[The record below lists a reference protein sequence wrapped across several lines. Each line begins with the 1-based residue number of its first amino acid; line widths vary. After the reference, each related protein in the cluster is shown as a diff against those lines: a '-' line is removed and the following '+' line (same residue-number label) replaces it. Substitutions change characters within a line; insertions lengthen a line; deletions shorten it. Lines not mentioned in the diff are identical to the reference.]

1 MNGEGQV
8 GFEIGTIVEVDL
20 RSKAF
25 AHLEREWIVHLK
37 ILGTYETRSRFEG
50 RMQSVYFALLDPV
63 FDKRPADFARPAFG
77 RSIERDVVRLVLP
90 HCGKR
95 RIDA

>member
-50 RMQSVYFALLDPV
+50 RMQSV
-63 FDKRPADFARPAFG
+63 
-77 RSIERDVVRLVLP
+77 
-90 HCGKR
+90 
-95 RIDA
+95 